1 MPNGTFIERIKFC
14 LRPTTERL
22 RKLPGVGDRPVHPD
36 PAGRVRVVD
45 QLVQLVLLGVGVA
58 PDLGVPDEEQLG
70 LRQVGRRRGERHEL
84 LPLRVSVEVSVVGR
98 LDAAVV
104 RDVLSQRVPA
114 VHVLL
119 LPLIPQAVAVVLVHQ
134 ALAVLLEPT
143 NRVGPPPVVQVAV
156 QVVLAAVVVE
166 RVGQLVAGGEP
177 DAAII

>member
-1 MPNGTFIERIKFC
+1 MP
-14 LRPTTERL
+14 
-22 RKLPGVGDRPVHPD
+22 
-36 PAGRVRVVD
+36 
-45 QLVQLVLLGVGVA
+45 
-58 PDLGVPDEEQLG
+58 
-70 LRQVGRRRGERHEL
+70 
-84 LPLRVSVEVSVVGR
+84 VEVSVVGR
-98 LDAAVV
+98 LDATVV
-104 RDVLSQRVPA
+104 RNVLAQRVPA